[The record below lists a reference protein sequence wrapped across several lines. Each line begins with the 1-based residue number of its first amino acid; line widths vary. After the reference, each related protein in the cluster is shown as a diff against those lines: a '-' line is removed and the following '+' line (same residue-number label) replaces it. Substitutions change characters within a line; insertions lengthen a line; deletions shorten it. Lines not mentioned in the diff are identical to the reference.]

1 MVITAARVIEV
12 DFRTMPVQNT
22 QGTAF
27 MCCFTS
33 RRCLMGYKNTLWIMV
48 ADLHMIEPADTR
60 SMHRRN
66 LVVRFDIHQDNGKP
80 FPSLHSIIY
89 DKVGRYRNILLW
101 CGIQNAEI
109 QLVRLQ
115 RWFRRT
121 GARVLAKRLALAMA
135 WHPRLGCDSLLG
147 GLDVDLARALLA

>member
-27 MCCFTS
+27 MCCFGS

-66 LVVRFDIHQDNGKP
+66 LVVRFDGSTGNGGAVIQREGGVFLDERESVHVAK
-80 FPSLHSIIY
+80 LAIAIA
-89 DKVGRYRNILLW
+89 LLV
-101 CGIQNAEI
+101 
-109 QLVRLQ
+109 L
-115 RWFRRT
+115 
-121 GARVLAKRLALAMA
+121 ARVVAAGEA
-135 WHPRLGCDSLLG
+135 
-147 GLDVDLARALLA
+147 